1 MTSSYVPS
9 RLTVV
14 TLGPTQDVSL
24 KLGMRLDVLIPDLY
38 ACLDR
43 FGTMDIPK
51 QDLVK
56 SLVQQHEFQRWLG
69 GRTPGILLINARAD
83 GDDETAPM
91 TGLSARLIRDLQSI
105 PAIFTTHF
113 FCSKSIRSQQP
124 ITNDAAGMLR
134 LLMSQL
140 IVHIHDPTFLDSQ
153 LREILYFGTD
163 IAALLIVFEQVLR
176 HLPTN
181 AYLFCVIDNIS
192 EYEDRDRFDDVKLV
206 VGRLR
211 QWTEDNRL
219 YPIMKVLITCHHQSR
234 LVENHV
240 DPKELLSGHETYQHR
255 SRGLNEPAWR
265 NLMKDPL
272 EELEKNARDFK
283 TYGRG

>member
-105 PAIFTTHF
+105 PAIFT
-113 FCSKSIRSQQP
+113 
-124 ITNDAAGMLR
+124 
-134 LLMSQL
+134 
-140 IVHIHDPTFLDSQ
+140 
-153 LREILYFGTD
+153 
-163 IAALLIVFEQVLR
+163 
-176 HLPTN
+176 
-181 AYLFCVIDNIS
+181 
-192 EYEDRDRFDDVKLV
+192 
-206 VGRLR
+206 
-211 QWTEDNRL
+211 
-219 YPIMKVLITCHHQSR
+219 
-234 LVENHV
+234 
-240 DPKELLSGHETYQHR
+240 
-255 SRGLNEPAWR
+255 
-265 NLMKDPL
+265 
-272 EELEKNARDFK
+272 
-283 TYGRG
+283 